1 VALEPAT
8 RSRATRQRGKIGAGL
23 AALALVLVGCSS
35 ASSTVTPGGPATSV
49 PPTAAASQAPSAT
62 PAADLSKFYQQKI
75 AWSGCGG
82 GFQCGKLTV
91 PMTYAQP
98 TGATIQLAVI
108 RLRASDPSKRIGSLV
123 LNPGGPGGSGVDYA
137 RAAPGIIAASLRAR
151 YDVVGFDPRGV
162 GASDPVHCLTDKL
175 TDAELSADA
184 TPDTPAEVNTLA
196 GLAKQFADGC
206 ATMSPA
212 LYQHIGTVDVARDV
226 DVLRAALG
234 DKKLYWFGSSYGTF
248 IGATYADL
256 FPTNVGR
263 MVLDGAI
270 DPTLTNSELARG
282 QAKGFEVALQRFVE
296 DCAVETDCPLPKGTA
311 AGLARIRAFFAQLN
325 VKPLSTKGGRP
336 LTEALA
342 MNAVLSYLYFP
353 PTDWEQLR
361 YGLASAFA
369 GDGSVLLGLLDDRL
383 NRGHNGHYQDNSLD
397 ALNAVNA
404 LDHTDRPGPAQI
416 AVLAQQWAKEAP
428 TWGAFMAWSN
438 LPFAYWEAPATDAPH
453 RITAPGSP
461 PILVVGTTYDP
472 ATPYPWAQALAK
484 QLSKGVLLT
493 RIGDGHTAYGMGSDC
508 IDNAVNTYLLTGATP
523 PVGTICR
530 TAAF

>member
-1 VALEPAT
+1 MRTTSVPSRVAGPA
-8 RSRATRQRGKIGAGL
+8 RIAL
-23 AALALVLVGCSS
+23 ALAVAALVLVGCS
-35 ASSTVTPGGPATSV
+35 PGGPT
-49 PPTAAASQAPSAT
+49 PPPGSAT
-62 PAADLSKFYQQKI
+62 PTGPAVSHSPSAPADLARFYDQKI
-75 AWSGCGG
+75 AWSSCGG

-91 PMTYAQP
+91 PVSYAAP
-98 TGATIQLAVI
+98 GGPSIQLAVI
-108 RLRASDPSKRIGSLV
+108 RLRASDQAKRIGSLV

-137 RAAPGIIAASLRAR
+137 RAAPAILAASLRAR
-151 YDVVGFDPRGV
+151 YDIVGFDPRGV

-175 TDAELSADA
+175 TDEELSADA
-184 TPDTPAEVNTLA
+184 TPDTPAEVGTLVS
-196 GLAKQFADGC
+196 LAKQFADGC
-206 ATMSPA
+206 ATRAPELFA
-212 LYQHIGTVDVARDV
+212 HIGTVDVARDV
-226 DVLRAALG
+226 DVLRSALG
-234 DKKLYWFGSSYGTF
+234 DKKLYWFGASYGTF

-256 FPTNVGR
+256 FPTHVGR

-270 DPTLTNSELARG
+270 DPTLTNAELARG

-296 DCAVETDCPLPKGTA
+296 DCDTETDCPLPQGTA

-325 VKPLSTKGGRP
+325 TRPMSTQGGRP

-361 YGLASAFA
+361 YGLSTAFA

-383 NRGHNGHYQDNSLD
+383 DRNHDGHFLDNSFD

-404 LDHTDRPGPAQI
+404 LDHTDRAGPAQT
-416 AVLAQQWAKEAP
+416 AVLARQWAKEAP

-438 LPFAYWEAPATDAPH
+438 LPFAYWKAPPTDAPH

-472 ATPYPWAQALAK
+472 ATPYAWAQSLAK

-508 IDNAVNTYLLTGATP
+508 IDNAINTYLLTGVTP
-523 PVGTICR
+523 PPGTICR
-530 TAAF
+530 TTNP